1 MKDESLS
8 PAMQQFARFKRE
20 HPDAILLFRMGD
32 FYETFFDD
40 AKLASQVLGLTLTS
54 RQNGI
59 PMAGFPHHAA
69 ASYIRRLIQ
78 ANHRVAVCEQVEDPK
93 TAKGLVDRDVVQ
105 VVTPGTVTDESYLDS
120 REANYLLCVFAEGP
134 KAGLAWADLSTGRFT
149 VHETLATGV
158 AELAEMLSPSE
169 VLLPETDRMDAA
181 REPWLA
187 DSTAMISRAPAWTFG
202 RDEARKVIA
211 KHFGVLTLD
220 GFGCED
226 LTAGLSAAGALLAY
240 LTGTQKVHLAHITR
254 LERWHPESFM
264 HLDRSTRYSL
274 ELVRTMRT
282 GEREGSLLGVLDRTA
297 TAMGARMLHDWIL
310 APLRD
315 VERIRERLEGVEELF
330 TQGLRRGE
338 LREGLKSVFDVERLT
353 SRVATARANA
363 RDLLALGQSLAAL
376 PGLRGTLADVR
387 AGALI
392 RQRDLVDPVEDLATL
407 IAKAIV
413 SEPPVTIHDGGIFR
427 KDYSVELDELTSL
440 LHGGKQWIAEYQSAE
455 AKRTGIPSLRVGFN
469 QVFGYYIEVT
479 NTHAG
484 KVPDNYTRKQTL
496 KNAERYVTPE
506 LKEYE
511 SKALSAEERAKHL
524 EYTLF
529 VELRDRAATYVS
541 RLQQTAH
548 ALATLDVL
556 ASLAQ
561 VAAEN
566 RYVRPAITEDRMLR
580 IKDGRH
586 PVLEQVLVMEKFVPN
601 DAFLDGDTRQ
611 IAIIT
616 GPNMAGKS
624 TYIRQVALIVL
635 MAQMGSFVPAAEATL
650 GVADRIFTRVG
661 ASDELARGQSTFMVE
676 MTETANILNNATPKS
691 LVILDEIGRGTST
704 FDGLSIA
711 WAVGEHLH
719 EKVGARTLFATHYH
733 ELTELALMLPRVVNC
748 NVAVREWKDDVIF
761 LRKIVEGATDKSYGI
776 HVARLAGIPPAV
788 VARAR
793 TILAN
798 LEEEEL
804 DPGGKPKLAHGAA
817 GKFTGPAFVQ
827 LGLFAQPH
835 PAVEEL
841 KSLDVDRMTPLE
853 ALTKLKEIR
862 DQLTDAGA

>member
-1 MKDESLS
+1 MPDESLT
-8 PAMQQFARFKRE
+8 PAMQQYARFKRE

-32 FYETFFDD
+32 FFETFFED
-40 AKLASQVLGLTLTS
+40 AKTVSQLLGLTLTS
-54 RQNGI
+54 RQNGV
-59 PMAGFPHHAA
+59 PMAGFPYHAA

-78 ANHRVAVCEQVEDPK
+78 ANRRVAVCDQVEDPK
-93 TAKGLVDRDVVQ
+93 LAKGLVERDVVQ

-120 REANYLLCVFAEGP
+120 REANYLLSVFVDGQ
-134 KAGLAWADLSTGRFT
+134 KAGIAWADLSTGRFV
-149 VHETLATGV
+149 VHETLATAV
-158 AELAEMLSPSE
+158 AEIAQRLAPSE
-169 VLLPETDRMDAA
+169 VLLPEVDRQDAA
-181 REPWLA
+181 REPWLQ
-187 DSTAMISRAPAWTFG
+187 DSKAMVTRAPAWTFG
-202 RDEARKVIA
+202 RDEARKTIL
-211 KHFGVLTLD
+211 KHFGVLSLD
-220 GFGCED
+220 GFGCDD

-282 GEREGSLLGVLDRTA
+282 GEREGSLLGVLDRTV
-297 TAMGARMLHDWIL
+297 TAMGARMLYDWIL
-310 APLRD
+310 SPLCDVARVRD
-315 VERIRERLEGVEELF
+315 RLEGVEELF
-330 TQGLRRGE
+330 TQGILRGE
-338 LREGLKSVFDVERLT
+338 LREHLKAVYDVERLT
-353 SRVATARANA
+353 TRVATARANA
-363 RDLLALGQSLAAL
+363 RDVLALGQSLTAL
-376 PGLRGTLADVR
+376 PGLKVR
-387 AGALI
+387 LAGARAPMLVT
-392 RQRDLVDPVEDLATL
+392 RRDLIDPVDELAAL
-407 IAKAIV
+407 IAKGIDP
-413 SEPPVTIHDGGIFR
+413 EPPATLHDGGIIR
-427 KDYSVELDELTSL
+427 KGYSAELDDLREVAA
-440 LHGGKQWIAEYQSAE
+440 GGQQWIRDFQSAE
-455 AKRTGIPSLRVGFN
+455 AKRTGISSLRVGFN
-469 QVFGYYIEVT
+469 QVFGYYIEIT
-479 NTHAG
+479 NTHAA

-496 KNAERYVTPE
+496 KNAERYITPE

-511 SKALSAEERAKHL
+511 SKVLSAEERAKAM
-524 EYTLF
+524 EYQLF
-529 VELRDRAATYVS
+529 VELRDRAATCVT

-566 RYVRPAITEDRMLR
+566 RYVRPGISEDRTLR

-586 PVLEQVLVMEKFVPN
+586 PVLEQLLAGEKFVPN
-601 DAFLDGDTRQ
+601 DTSLDGDTRQ

-624 TYIRQVALIVL
+624 TYIRQVAIIVL
-635 MAQMGSFVPAAEATL
+635 MAQMGSFVSAAEASI

-676 MTETANILNNATPKS
+676 MTETANILNNATPRS
-691 LVILDEIGRGTST
+691 LIILDEIGRGTST
-704 FDGLSIA
+704 FDGLAIA

-733 ELTELALMLPRVVNC
+733 ELTDLALMLPRVVNC
-748 NVAVREWKDDVIF
+748 NVAVREWKDDIIF

-776 HVARLAGIPPAV
+776 HVARLAGIPQAV
-788 VARAR
+788 VKRAKA
-793 TILAN
+793 ILAN

-804 DPGGKPKLAHGAA
+804 DPAGKPRLAHGAA
-817 GKFTGPAFVQ
+817 ARPGEPMFVQ

-841 KSLDVDRMTPLE
+841 KSLDVDRMTPIE
-853 ALTKLKEIR
+853 ALTKLKDLKDKAAE
-862 DQLTDAGA
+862 GA